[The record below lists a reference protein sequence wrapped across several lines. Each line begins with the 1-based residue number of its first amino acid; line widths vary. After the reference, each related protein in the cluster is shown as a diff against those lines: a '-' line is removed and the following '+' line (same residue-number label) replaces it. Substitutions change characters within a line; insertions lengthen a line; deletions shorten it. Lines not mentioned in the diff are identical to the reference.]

1 MRVRLPNTKDA
12 PTLKQQLHYKYL
24 IAIIYAVV
32 LFLDRLDLTVVNVAL
47 PTVARYFGVSI
58 IATDWISL
66 AFLLALAI
74 SIPISTWLADRFGYK
89 RIYII
94 AMLLFGLGSTLCVF
108 ADNLNQLILL
118 RFIQGIGGGMLMP
131 VGMTMI
137 YRVYDKSEYASIT
150 SFTFLPALVAPAFAP
165 FLGGV
170 LLDVFSSWRCV
181 FVFSGPISLV
191 LALISMYCLREE
203 PHQSRYPLDWRG
215 FVLSSVILMD
225 IFYGLS
231 VLAKYGFDGSVLFYL
246 LTLIPLIYLF
256 IWVETHE
263 EHPLID
269 LSFFRNKLFVQ
280 ANLVQLCFQ
289 FCHMGAIFLVGL
301 FLQAGIGFVA
311 TMAGLMMG
319 MQAVGAMIVSRYS
332 VKLFN
337 RYGPRRPVII
347 GLLGIAILSPML
359 MLVNA
364 PDKWWLG
371 LLLFLIR
378 GIFSGLCG
386 VPIQT
391 IGVIAFDKKDMGTVN
406 TIFNTCRQ
414 VSISIGVAASSVLIA
429 LGFHLSQVPST
440 GSIPLDR
447 AFQVF
452 EYGFWMLP
460 VVALIGVGIMC
471 KVAVPNK
478 MSEVI
483 KY

>member
-1 MRVRLPNTKDA
+1 MK
-12 PTLKQQLHYKYL
+12 KELHYKYL

-58 IATDWISL
+58 VATDWISL
-66 AFLLALAI
+66 AFLLALAV
-74 SIPISTWLADRFGYK
+74 SIPISTWLAERFGFK

-94 AMLLFGLGSTLCVF
+94 AMLLFGAGSTFCAF
-108 ADNLNQLILL
+108 ADSLNQLILL
-118 RFIQGIGGGMLMP
+118 RFVQGLGGGMLMP

-150 SFTFLPALVAPAFAP
+150 SFTFLPALVAPALAP

-170 LLDVFSSWRCV
+170 LLDVFSSWRFV
-181 FVFSGPISLV
+181 FVFSGPICLV
-191 LALISMYCLREE
+191 LAAVSMACLREE
-203 PHQSRYPLDWRG
+203 PHQSRYPLDWKG
-215 FVLSSVILMD
+215 FILASTILID
-225 IFYGLS
+225 IFYSLS
-231 VLAKYGFDGSVLFYL
+231 ALAKYGFDYMVGMEFLV
-246 LTLIPLIYLF
+246 LIPLIWLF
-256 IWVETHE
+256 IWVETHQ

-301 FLQAGIGFVA
+301 FLQAGIGFAA

-319 MQAVGAMIVSRYS
+319 MQAISAMMVSRYS
-332 VKLFN
+332 VRMFN
-337 RYGPRRPVII
+337 TYGPRRPIII
-347 GLLGIAILSPML
+347 GLLGVAIISPML
-359 MLVNA
+359 MLINA

-371 LLLFLIR
+371 LLLFFVR

-386 VPIQT
+386 TPIQT
-391 IGVIAFDKKDMGTVN
+391 ISVIAFDKKEIGTIN

-414 VSISIGVAASSVLIA
+414 VSISLGVAASSVLIA
-429 LGFHLSQVPST
+429 LGFHLAHLPAAANVPA
-440 GSIPLDR
+440 DK

-452 EYGFWMLP
+452 AYGFWMLP
-460 VVALIGVGIMC
+460 IVALIGVGVMC
-471 KVAVPNK
+471 KFSVPRN
-478 MSEVI
+478 SN
-483 KY
+483 